1 MAGAEGDQA
10 LAVPS
15 TPVAL
20 RLGALHMWGFQYATL
35 DTDKIS
41 SSNGTAIAGAIGY
54 SLVRDL
60 SLTVN
65 YRAGLVKLG
74 TLGHE

>member
-1 MAGAEGDQA
+1 M
-10 LAVPS
+10 
-15 TPVAL
+15 
-20 RLGALHMWGFQYATL
+20 LGSCTLHLWGFQYATL

-41 SSNGTAIAGAIGY
+41 SSNGTAIAGAIAY

-65 YRAGLVKLG
+65 YRAGLVKLDTPG
-74 TLGHE
+74 RE